1 MPVFILPT
9 CNLRRAF
16 LVVDCT
22 ITRPQPPDLAGPPEG
37 PEIDVRCA
45 HAWRP
50 TKGPPTMYDAMMRH
64 GAVRRIDWRKMN
76 EQDRADFEEQIMKKY
91 QGDDYGH

>member
-1 MPVFILPT
+1 MPIFILPT

-22 ITRPQPPDLAGPPEG
+22 ITRPQPPDDAGPVEG
-37 PEIDVRCA
+37 QDLDVRCA
-45 HAWRP
+45 HMWRP
-50 TKGPPTMYDAMMRH
+50 RRDGHSELFWRH
-64 GAVRRIDWRKMN
+64 AGVRRIDWRKMN
-76 EQDRADFEEQIMKKY
+76 EQDRSDFEEQIMKKY